1 MEFYIDNDGLYNTVQ
16 IASMYLGNID
26 SNVKTAMRERSY
38 AMNNNEMELL
48 TERDKSTQ
56 SITSLEEYNQS
67 KLRDMD
73 VDTGIAIKK

>member
-1 MEFYIDNDGLYNTVQ
+1 MELYNTVQ

-48 TERDKSTQ
+48 TGKRQINTKH
-56 SITSLEEYNQS
+56 N
-67 KLRDMD
+67 KLRR
-73 VDTGIAIKK
+73 I